1 MARAVIVREANAP
14 LEIVDA
20 QIGEPGPGQVKV
32 KLSAAGVCHS
42 DLSVQNGTIPWM
54 FPALLGHEGAGVVT
68 AVGEGVDAPAV
79 GDHVIFNWVP
89 FCGQCTFCKR
99 GETWLCGNGYGLGM
113 VPATIDGGTAFP
125 MAGTGTFCE
134 EAVVHKSSAIAIPK
148 DIPLDIAALVGCGVT
163 TGVGAALN
171 TAKVAKGSTV
181 VVIGCG
187 GVGMNVIQGAKISG
201 ASAIVA
207 VDRFEN
213 KAEEAKRFGAT
224 HATTPEG
231 LDALKNELT
240 AGEGFDYAFEVIG
253 LSQTIRS
260 AFDATRKGGTTIVVG
275 VGRAEDQVQFSPLEF
290 LLKEPTILGCVYGSS
305 AVEKDYL
312 RFLQYWQRGELDLE
326 GLISKHI
333 SIEDVPSAFE
343 AMERGE
349 VIRSVIS
356 F

>member
-1 MARAVIVREANAP
+1 MKAAVVREVGAP
-14 LEIVDA
+14 VEIVDA
-20 QIGEPGPGQVKV
+20 QVGEVGPDKV
-32 KLSAAGVCHS
+32 KIKVSAAGVCHS

-54 FPALLGHEGAGVVT
+54 FPAILGHEGAGVVT
-68 AVGEGVDAPAV
+68 EVGEGVTSPSV
-79 GDHVIFNWVP
+79 GDNVIFNWVP
-89 FCGQCTFCKR
+89 FCGECTFCKR
-99 GETWLCGNGYGLGM
+99 GETWLCGNGYGLGI
-113 VPATIDGGTAFP
+113 VPATIDGGMAFP
-125 MAGTGTFCE
+125 MAGTGTFAE
-134 EAVVHKSSAIAIPK
+134 EAVVHRSSAIAIPS
-148 DIPLDIAALVGCGVT
+148 DIPLDVAALVGCGVT

-171 TAKVAKGSTV
+171 TAKVAKDSTV

-187 GVGMNVIQGAKISG
+187 GVGMNVIQGCRVAG

-231 LDALKNELT
+231 LDALKAELT
-240 AGEGFDYAFEVIG
+240 AGEGFDYGFEVIG
-253 LSQTIRS
+253 LSSTIRA
-260 AFDATRKGGTTIVVG
+260 AFDATRKGGTTVIVG
-275 VGRAEDQVQFSPLEF
+275 VGRVDDSVTFSPLEF
-290 LLKEPTILGCVYGSS
+290 LMKEPKILGCVYGSS
-305 AVEKDYL
+305 PVEKDYL
-312 RFLQYWQRGELDLE
+312 RFLNFWQEGKLDLE

-333 SIEDVPSAFE
+333 ALEDLPSAFE

>member
-1 MARAVIVREANAP
+1 MKAVIVRELNAP
-14 LEIVDA
+14 VEIVDA
-20 QIGEPGPGQVKV
+20 QVGEVGPGKV
-32 KLSAAGVCHS
+32 KIKTAAAGVCHS

-68 AVGEGVDAPAV
+68 EVGEGVDSPSV

-89 FCGQCTFCKR
+89 FCGQCFYCQR
-99 GETWLCGNGYGLGM
+99 GETWLCSQGYGFGLT
-113 VPATIDGGTAFP
+113 PATIDGGVAMP
-125 MAGTGTFCE
+125 MAATGTFAE

-148 DIPLDIAALVGCGVT
+148 EIPLDVAALVGCGVT

-171 TAKVAKGSTV
+171 TAKVAKDSTV
-181 VVIGCG
+181 LVIGCG
-187 GVGMNVIQGAKISG
+187 GVGMNVIQGAKIAG
-201 ASAIVA
+201 ARAIVA
-207 VDRFEN
+207 MDRFEN

-224 HATTPEG
+224 HAVTPEG
-231 LDALKNELT
+231 LDAVKAELT

-253 LSQTIRS
+253 LSSTIR
-260 AFDATRKGGTTIVVG
+260 AALDATRKGGTTCVVG
-275 VGRAEDQVQFSPLEF
+275 VGRAEDNLQISPLEF
-290 LLKEPTILGCVYGSS
+290 LLKEPTILGCMYGSS
-305 AVEKDYL
+305 HVSTDYM
-312 RFLQYWQRGELDLE
+312 RFLEHWQKGELDLE

>member
-1 MARAVIVREANAP
+1 MKAAIVRELNAP
-14 LEIVDA
+14 VEIVDA

-32 KLSAAGVCHS
+32 KLAAAGVCHS

-68 AVGEGVDAPAV
+68 AVGEGVDSPAV
-79 GDHVIFNWVP
+79 DDHVIFNWVP
-89 FCGQCTFCKR
+89 FCGECFFCQR
-99 GETWLCGNGYGLGM
+99 GETWLCGNGYAKGL
-113 VPATIDGGTAFP
+113 VPAAIDGGLAYP
-125 MAGTGTFCE
+125 MAGTGTFAE
-134 EAVVHKSSAIAIPK
+134 EAIVHKSSAIPIPN
-148 DIPLDIAALVGCGVT
+148 DIPLDVAALVGCGVT

-171 TAKVAKGSTV
+171 TAKVAKGSKV

-187 GVGMNVIQGAKISG
+187 GVGMNVIQGCKIAG
-201 ASAIVA
+201 ASVIVA

-213 KAEEAKRFGAT
+213 KSEEAKRFGAT
-224 HATTPEG
+224 HAATPESVDG
-231 LDALKNELT
+231 LKAELT

-253 LSQTIRS
+253 LSQTIRA
-260 AFDATRKGGTTIVVG
+260 AFDLTRKGGTTTVVG
-275 VGRAEDQVQFSPLEF
+275 VGRAEDSVSFSPLEF
-290 LLKEPTILGCVYGSS
+290 LLKEPKILGCVYGSS
-305 AVEKDYL
+305 HVETDYL
-312 RFLQYWQRGELDLE
+312 RFLQHWQRGELDLE

>member
-1 MARAVIVREANAP
+1 MAKAAIVRELNAP
-14 LEIVDA
+14 IEIVDA
-20 QIGEPGPGQVKV
+20 QIGEPGPGQVKIKTV
-32 KLSAAGVCHS
+32 AAGVCHS

-54 FPALLGHEGAGVVT
+54 FPALLGHEGAGEVT
-68 AVGEGVDAPAV
+68 IVGDGVTELAV

-89 FCGQCTFCKR
+89 FCGECQFCKR

-113 VPATIDGGTAFP
+113 VPAVIDGGMAFP

-134 EAVVHKSSAIAIPK
+134 EAVVHKSSAIKIPN
-148 DIPLDIAALVGCGVT
+148 DIPLDVASLVGCGVT

-171 TAKVAKGSTV
+171 TAKVEKGSSV

-187 GVGMNVIQGAKISG
+187 GVGIIVIQGAKIAG

-207 VDRFEN
+207 VDRFEH
-213 KAEEAKRFGAT
+213 KAEDAKRFGAT

-231 LDALKNELT
+231 LDALKAELT
-240 AGEGFDYAFEVIG
+240 GGEGFDYGFEVIG

-260 AFDATRKGGTTIVVG
+260 AFDATRKGGTTVVVG
-275 VGRAEDQVQFSPLEF
+275 VGRADDQVSFSPLEF
-290 LLKEPTILGCVYGSS
+290 LLKSPTILGCVYGSS

-312 RFLQYWQRGELDLE
+312 RFLQHWQKGELDLE

-333 SIEDVPSAFE
+333 SLEDIPSAFE

-349 VIRSVIS
+349 VIRSVIN